1 MHLPVCISSFLSLA
15 QSPVALRSLPL
26 CTMAVLYVNLVAMA
40 AAYTSRG
47 FKNLN
52 LAPAAGEK
60 RETLVAVSAARK
72 NVARAS
78 ATTPP

>member
-1 MHLPVCISSFLSLA
+1 
-15 QSPVALRSLPL
+15 
-26 CTMAVLYVNLVAMA
+26 MAVLYVNLA

-60 RETLVAVSAARK
+60 RETLVAVPSAEKCRSRIPYRD
-72 NVARAS
+72 N
-78 ATTPP
+78 ATSN